1 MSSFKQCIINGFKE
15 GLISA
20 EQADKLN
27 KNLDEVTEFY
37 QFRKG
42 LSKSE
47 AERAAA
53 KKTYEE
59 LKIEEANK
67 LRITL
72 LQKAKI
78 DEITT
83 LFATYR
89 NANGE
94 IDMANAYRSLYA
106 VDQHALTPNI
116 ENQIINEGNK
126 ANKFMKI
133 NL

>member
-53 KKTYEE
+53 KKTYDE

-94 IDMANAYRSLYA
+94 IDMPNAYRYL
-106 VDQHALTPNI
+106 
-116 ENQIINEGNK
+116 
-126 ANKFMKI
+126 
-133 NL
+133 